1 MEDPSY
7 RELMNYAMRTL
18 ARRAHT
24 VHELRG
30 KLQKRPHHSGELEDQ
45 VIQRLLE
52 LKLLDDEAYV
62 RRHLEE
68 AAHYKHEGYLK
79 VASKLT
85 RKGIPLPQTR
95 DAWRALE
102 LPEIDIARTALAK
115 AEKRFKNTPK
125 EKLYQKKVQFL
136 AARGFD
142 PSIIFELAKERNSQ

>member
-1 MEDPSY
+1 MEDPLY
-7 RELMNYAMRTL
+7 RHLMDYAMRTL

-30 KLQKRPHHSGELEDQ
+30 KLKKRPHHSSELEDK
-45 VIQRLLE
+45 VINRLLE

-62 RRHLEE
+62 RRHLEA

-85 RKGIPLPQTR
+85 HKGIPLADTKS
-95 DAWRALE
+95 AWSALE
-102 LPEIDIARTALAK
+102 LPERDIARTALLK
-115 AEKRFKNTPK
+115 AAKRFANVPP

-142 PSIIFELAKERNSQ
+142 PSVIFELAKERNSP

>member
-1 MEDPSY
+1 
-7 RELMNYAMRTL
+7 MNYAMRAL

-30 KLQKRPHHSGELEDQ
+30 KLQKRPQHSSELEEH
-45 VIQRLLE
+45 VIERLIE

-62 RRHLEE
+62 RRQLEN

-85 RKGIPLPQTR
+85 RKGIGLAETKE
-95 DAWRALE
+95 AWRELD
-102 LPEIDIARTALAK
+102 LPEREIARAALVHA
-115 AEKRFKNTPK
+115 AKRFRNVPK

-142 PSIIFELAKERNSQ
+142 PSVIFELAKERDSQ